1 MFAKRP
7 RLILAAA
14 MMTALCL
21 ACIRL
26 GERAIWL
33 DEALTF
39 YIAHQPIPEFVT
51 LVQGDWHP
59 FLHYLFMWVWLKFG
73 DSEFWFRLSSVLCFV
88 FTVPVVYVM
97 GRALHGRRAGL
108 YAAWLAATAPFLIRY
123 AQEARMYALLTLLC
137 SLALMCAALII
148 SRQSDRPPPAIGS
161 GLRGRRRQ
169 SGMPSSGH
177 GWGDDLLWGLYIISV
192 LGAMLTLHVAVLL
205 PVITA
210 FIFLVAIAAE
220 PRFRRR
226 RLRNLIIANAAIL
239 ALYASSI
246 PELLANFNQAVSPW
260 APPLPW
266 RIRVGLLT
274 VYGNEH
280 LHDQA
285 AAMVALSLIALW
297 GWRRRKD
304 WRWIGFA
311 LIGSIALP
319 LMLLMLVNVASGRI
333 FLPRIFIWAVIP
345 FIAAC
350 AAGLARLP
358 WANLRRVVLIGLLLG
373 NLYGVLNA
381 HLLPEL
387 YQGPRDEPWHR
398 IAQSLARVVADDGAV
413 LLCPHFIV
421 QPFNYYWRR
430 HPREQVAVFSGFFR
444 DVEMRVMP
452 LLTSAHGQVSQW
464 RQGGNSLDLTALL
477 DDYAELWIIGHP
489 SDNPS
494 CVSPALRDALAE
506 RGRLAAERDFGK
518 IKLLGWV
525 RSE

>member
-1 MFAKRP
+1 MFAQRP

-73 DSEFWFRLSSVLCFV
+73 DSEFWFRFSSALCFV
-88 FTVPVVYVM
+88 FTVPVVYVI
-97 GRALHGRRAGL
+97 GRTLHGRRAGL

-148 SRQSDRPPPAIGS
+148 SKKSDRPPRVIGS
-161 GLRGRRRQ
+161 GLWRRLRQ
-169 SGMPSSGH
+169 SGH
-177 GWGDDLLWGLYIISV
+177 GWGDDLLWGGYIVSV
-192 LGAMLTLHVAVLL
+192 LGAMLTLHTAVLL

-210 FIFLVAIAAE
+210 FIFLIAIAAD
-220 PRFRRR
+220 PRFRWR

-239 ALYASSI
+239 ALYVSSI
-246 PELLANFNQAVSPW
+246 PELLANFNQAVTRM
-260 APPLPW
+260 PPQLLPW
-266 RIRVGLLT
+266 RLRVGLIT

-280 LHDQA
+280 LHGQA
-285 AAMVALSLIALW
+285 AVMVALSLITLW

-311 LIGSIALP
+311 LIGSIAMP
-319 LMLLMLVNVASGRI
+319 LARAVLARASFGTA
-333 FLPRIFIWAVIP
+333 FQPRIFIWAAIP
-345 FIAAC
+345 FIVTC

-358 WANLRRVVLIGLLLG
+358 YVGLRRVVLAGLLMG

-381 HLLPEL
+381 RLVPEL
-387 YQGPRDEPWHR
+387 YEGPRNEPWHR
-398 IAQSLARVVADDGAV
+398 VTQSLAGAVTDDGAV

-421 QPFNYYWRR
+421 QSFNYYWRR
-430 HPREQVAVFSGFFR
+430 HPREQVAVFSGA
-444 DVEMRVMP
+444 DMSVVP
-452 LLTSAHGQVSQW
+452 LLASAHGQVSQW
-464 RQGGNSLDLTALL
+464 RLTGDYRDLASLL

-489 SDNPS
+489 NDNPS
-494 CVSPALRDALAE
+494 CVSPALRALLAE
-506 RGRLAAERDFGK
+506 RGRLAAERDFGR
-518 IKLLGWV
+518 IKLLGWAKD
-525 RSE
+525 E

>member
-39 YIAHQPIPEFVT
+39 YIAHHPIPEFVT

-59 FLHYLFMWVWLKFG
+59 FLHYLLMWVWLKFG
-73 DSEFWFRLSSVLCFV
+73 DSEFWFRFSSVLCFV
-88 FTVPVVYVM
+88 FTVPAVYVM
-97 GRALHGRRAGL
+97 GRTLHGRRAGL
-108 YAAWLAATAPFLIRY
+108 YAAWLVATAPFLIRY
-123 AQEARMYALLTLLC
+123 AQEARMYALLTLFC

-148 SRQSDRPPPAIGS
+148 SRQSDRPPPIIGS
-161 GLRGRRRQ
+161 GLWGRRRQ
-169 SGMPSSGH
+169 SGH
-177 GWGDDLLWGLYIISV
+177 GWGDDLLWGGYIVSV
-192 LGAMLTLHVAVLL
+192 LGAMLTLHTAVLL
-205 PVITA
+205 PVITSL
-210 FIFLVAIAAE
+210 IFLAAIATE
-220 PRFRRR
+220 PRFRWR

-246 PELLANFNQAVSPW
+246 PELLANFNQAVTPW
-260 APPLPW
+260 GPPSSW
-266 RIRVGLLT
+266 RIRLGLFT

-285 AAMVALSLIALW
+285 AVMAALSLIALW
-297 GWRRRKD
+297 GWRRRQD

-319 LMLLMLVNVASGRI
+319 LTLLMLVDVASGRI
-333 FLPRIFIWAVIP
+333 FQPRIFIWAAIP
-345 FIAAC
+345 FIVAC
-350 AAGLARLP
+350 AAGIARLP
-358 WANLRRVVLIGLLLG
+358 WASLRRMILAGLLLG

-387 YQGPRDEPWHR
+387 YEGPRDEPWDR
-398 IAQSLARVVADDGAV
+398 VAQIVAEAVADDGAV
-413 LLCPHFIV
+413 LLCPHYIV

-430 HPREQVAVFSGFFR
+430 HPREQVAVFSGVDMIVR
-444 DVEMRVMP
+444 P

-464 RQGGNSLDLTALL
+464 RWLGDRRSLTSLL

-489 SDNPS
+489 NDNPS
-494 CVSPALRDALAE
+494 CDSPALRAVLAE
-506 RGRLAAERDFGK
+506 RGRLVTERGFGR

-525 RSE
+525 RDE

>member
-39 YIAHQPIPEFVT
+39 YIAHHPIPEFVT
-51 LVQGDWHP
+51 LVQRDWHP
-59 FLHYLFMWVWLKFG
+59 FLHYLLMWVWLKFG
-73 DSEFWFRLSSVLCFV
+73 DSEFWFRFSSALCFV
-88 FTVPVVYVM
+88 FTVPVVYVI
-97 GRALHGRRAGL
+97 GRTLHGRRAGL

-137 SLALMCAALII
+137 SLALMCAVLII
-148 SRQSDRPPPAIGS
+148 SRQSDRPPPIIGS
-161 GLRGRRRQ
+161 GLWGRLRQ
-169 SGMPSSGH
+169 SGRPLSGH
-177 GWGDDLLWGLYIISV
+177 SWGDDLLWGTYIVSV
-192 LGAMLTLHVAVLL
+192 LGAMLTLHTSILL

-210 FIFLVAIAAE
+210 SIFLVAIAAE
-220 PRFRRR
+220 PRFRWR

-246 PELLANFNQAVSPW
+246 PELLANFNQAVTSSP
-260 APPLPW
+260 PPLPW
-266 RIRVGLLT
+266 RIRMALLT

-285 AAMVALSLIALW
+285 AVMVALSLIALW

-311 LIGSIALP
+311 LIGSTALP
-319 LMLLMLVNVASGRI
+319 LALAALALVSSGTA
-333 FLPRIFIWAVIP
+333 FQPRIFIWAAIP
-345 FIAAC
+345 FIVAC
-350 AAGLARLP
+350 AAGIARLP
-358 WANLRRVVLIGLLLG
+358 WAGLRRVVLAGLLLG

-381 HLLPEL
+381 HLVSEL
-387 YQGPRDEPWHR
+387 YLGPRDEPWHR
-398 IAQSLARVVADDGAV
+398 VAQNLAGAVADDGAV

-430 HPREQVAVFSGFFR
+430 HPREQVAVFSGV
-444 DVEMRVMP
+444 DMRVRP

-464 RQGGNSLDLTALL
+464 RQLGDQRGLTSLL
-477 DDYAELWIIGHP
+477 DDYAELWIVDYTT
-489 SDNPS
+489 DNLS
-494 CVSPALRDALAE
+494 CVSPALRAALAE
-506 RGRLAAERDFGK
+506 RGRLVAERDFGK

-525 RSE
+525 RDE

>member
-7 RLILAAA
+7 RVILAAA
-14 MMTALCL
+14 MVTALCL

-33 DEALTF
+33 DEAVTF
-39 YIAHQPIPEFVT
+39 YIAQQPIPEFAT
-51 LVQGDWHP
+51 SVQRESHP
-59 FLHYLFMWVWLKFG
+59 PLHFLIMWVWLKFG
-73 DSEFWFRLSSVLCFV
+73 DSEFWFRFSSVLCFV

-97 GRALHGRRAGL
+97 GRAMGGCRAGL

-123 AQEARMYALLTLLC
+123 AQDARMYPLLTLFC

-148 SRQSDRPPPAIGS
+148 SRQSDRLPPVIGS
-161 GLRGRRRQ
+161 ELWGRWRQ
-169 SGMPSSGH
+169 SGRLS

-192 LGAMLTLHVAVLL
+192 LGAMLTHHTAVLL

-220 PRFRRR
+220 PSFRWR
-226 RLRNLIIANAAIL
+226 RLRNLIIANVAIL
-239 ALYASSI
+239 ALYALN
-246 PELLANFNQAVSPW
+246 PYVLVNFNHLMGIKDPTEI
-260 APPLPW
+260 LPW
-266 RIRVGLLT
+266 RIRLGLLT

-285 AAMVALSLIALW
+285 AAMVALSLVALW

-319 LMLLMLVNVASGRI
+319 LALAVLNNHILFRPL
-333 FLPRIFIWAVIP
+333 FQPRMFIWAAIP
-345 FIAAC
+345 FIVAC
-350 AAGLARLP
+350 AAGIAQLP
-358 WANLRRVVLIGLLLG
+358 WASLRRMVLAGLLLG

-381 HLLPEL
+381 HLLPEPYL
-387 YQGPRDEPWHR
+387 GRYDEPWHR
-398 IAQSLARVVADDGAV
+398 VAQSVAGAVADDGAV
-413 LLCPHFIV
+413 LLCPHYIV

-430 HPREQVAVFSGFFR
+430 HPRELVAVFSGK
-444 DVEMRVMP
+444 DMAVVP
-452 LLTSAHGQVSQW
+452 ILASAHGQVSQW
-464 RQGGNSLDLTALL
+464 RLTGTQRGLASLL
-477 DDYAELWIIGHP
+477 DDYAELWIVGHT
-489 SDNPS
+489 SANPL
-494 CVSPALRDALAE
+494 CVSPALRDALFE
-506 RGRLAAERDFGK
+506 RGRLVAERDFGR

>member
-14 MMTALCL
+14 MVTALCL

-39 YIAHQPIPEFVT
+39 HIAHQPMPEFAIY
-51 LVQGDWHP
+51 VQLDWHP

-73 DSEFWFRLSSVLCFV
+73 DSEFWFRFSSVLCFV
-88 FTVPVVYVM
+88 LTVPVVYVM
-97 GRALHGRRAGL
+97 GRAVGGRRAGL

-148 SRQSDRPPPAIGS
+148 SRQSGRPPSIGA
-161 GLRGRRRQ
+161 GLLGRARQ
-169 SGMPSSGH
+169 SGH
-177 GWGDDLLWGLYIISV
+177 GWGEDLLWGLYIISV
-192 LGAMLTLHVAVLL
+192 LGAMLTQHTSILL
-205 PVITA
+205 PAIIS

-226 RLRNLIIANAAIL
+226 RLWNLIIANAAIF
-239 ALYASSI
+239 ALYAASI
-246 PELLANFNQAVSPW
+246 PELLDSFNDAVTRSP
-260 APPLPW
+260 PQLLTW
-266 RIRVGLLT
+266 RFRMALIT

-285 AAMVALSLIALW
+285 AAMAALSLIALW

-311 LIGSIALP
+311 LIGSTALP
-319 LMLLMLVNVASGRI
+319 LALAALALVSSGTA
-333 FLPRIFIWAVIP
+333 FQPRIFIWAAIP
-345 FIAAC
+345 FIVAC
-350 AAGLARLP
+350 AAGIARLP
-358 WANLRRVVLIGLLLG
+358 WAGLRRVVLAGLLLG

-387 YQGPRDEPWHR
+387 YLGPGDEPWHR
-398 IAQSLARVVADDGAV
+398 VARNLAEAVPNDGAV

-430 HPREQVAVFSGFFR
+430 YPRELVAVFSGVNMTK
-444 DVEMRVMP
+444 DKAVVP
-452 LLTSAHGQVSQW
+452 LLASAHGQVSQW
-464 RQGGNSLDLTALL
+464 RQLTGNPRDLASLF
-477 DDYAELWIIGHP
+477 DDYAELWIVGFP
-489 SDNPS
+489 SDNLS
-494 CVSPALRDALAE
+494 CVSPALRAVLAE
-506 RGRLAAERDFGK
+506 HGRLMVERDFGK
-518 IKLLGWV
+518 IKLLGYA
-525 RSE
+525 RLD